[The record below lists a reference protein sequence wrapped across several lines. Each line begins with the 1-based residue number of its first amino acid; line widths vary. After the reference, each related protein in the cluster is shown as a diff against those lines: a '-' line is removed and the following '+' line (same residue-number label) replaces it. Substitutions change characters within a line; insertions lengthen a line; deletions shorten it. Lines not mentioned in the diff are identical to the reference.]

1 MYNRNKDK
9 SAYFTE
15 KYVRY
20 RREEKSVAEQWLIR
34 IHRLVPAEQIMGDQ
48 PLEIKINLNVE
59 LWFGETNDDQEMDFN
74 NCHEY
79 SKWPL
84 LIRFGP
90 FGHYKNPTQN
100 WFHHER
106 LILS

>member
-1 MYNRNKDK
+1 MHTVRTVINNHYKDK

-34 IHRLVPAEQIMGDQ
+34 IHRLVPSEQIMGDQ

-74 NCHEY
+74 GNY
-79 SKWPL
+79 PVRKWP
-84 LIRFGP
+84 
-90 FGHYKNPTQN
+90 
-100 WFHHER
+100 
-106 LILS
+106 